1 MTTTTTTTYS
11 ADVDVVAAAAAR
23 YERQYEV
30 VVDQLP
36 GFLHRLVD
44 SVTNSVLA
52 RHQHTA
58 LSVTTATAPE
68 VIHAHTAMIWA
79 QGKGTGCIG

>member
-1 MTTTTTTTYS
+1 MLRRGGGGAPLVGRVTC
-11 ADVDVVAAAAAR
+11 DVATAAAER

-36 GFLHRLVD
+36 GFLHRLVN

-58 LSVTTATAPE
+58 LHVATATAAE
-68 VIHAHTAMIWA
+68 VTVITPIFAH
-79 QGKGTGCIG
+79 CLF